1 MDNTPYDD
9 VFRTLLTDCTEL
21 MIPVV
26 NEIFHTHY
34 TGKETI
40 CLLQNE
46 HFIKMP
52 DGSEQERITDSSFE
66 IISSK
71 ETPIPQSLKNQL
83 YGGSAGCNTAQR
95 KRYHIE
101 CQSTEDGS
109 MIVRMFEYDTQLAL
123 ENREVTAGALVVHFP
138 DSAIVALRHTKN
150 TPEVMT
156 VMIRTPGGEVSYAV
170 PVLKVR
176 QYTVEEIFEKKLYFL
191 IPFHIFVYEKS
202 FKELEENSEK
212 LAKLEEEYTAI
223 VNRLEE
229 DRKNG
234 DLNEYEKVTILEMS
248 DTVIKHLAAKYEK
261 VRKGV
266 GESMGGKVL
275 EYEAKDILN
284 RGRAEGYLEGEAC
297 GRREGRDEGRA
308 EGEITGMKK
317 AKIQL
322 AAKLLQ
328 AGNSVAYVA
337 DLTELPEETVQ
348 KLSQAVERED
358 E

>member
-1 MDNTPYDD
+1 MFTQ
-9 VFRTLLTDCTEL
+9 
-21 MIPVV
+21 
-26 NEIFHTHY
+26 Y

-40 CLLQNE
+40 HLLQNE
-46 HFIKMP
+46 HFIKLP

-66 IISSK
+66 ILGR
-71 ETPIPQSLKNQL
+71 E
-83 YGGSAGCNTAQR
+83 R
-95 KRYHIE
+95 KRYHVE

-138 DSAIVALRHTKN
+138 AIVALRHTKN

-156 VMIRTPGGEVSYAV
+156 VMIRTPGGEVSYAI

-284 RGRAEGYLEGEAC
+284 RGRAEGRDE
-297 GRREGRDEGRA
+297 GRREGRA

-317 AKIQL
+317 AKMQL
-322 AAKLLQ
+322 AVKLLQ

>member
-1 MDNTPYDD
+1 MVNTPYDD
-9 VFRTLLTDCTEL
+9 VFRTLLTDCTAL
-21 MIPVV
+21 IIPVV
-26 NEIFHTHY
+26 NELFHTSY

-40 CLLQNE
+40 HLLQNE
-46 HFIKMP
+46 HFIKLP
-52 DGSEQERITDSSFE
+52 DGNEQERITDSSFE
-66 IISSK
+66 ILGR
-71 ETPIPQSLKNQL
+71 E
-83 YGGSAGCNTAQR
+83 R
-95 KRYHIE
+95 KRYHVE

-150 TPEVMT
+150 MPEVMT

>member
-1 MDNTPYDD
+1 MFTQ
-9 VFRTLLTDCTEL
+9 
-21 MIPVV
+21 
-26 NEIFHTHY
+26 Y

-40 CLLQNE
+40 HLLQNE
-46 HFIKMP
+46 HFIKLP

-66 IISSK
+66 ILGR
-71 ETPIPQSLKNQL
+71 E
-83 YGGSAGCNTAQR
+83 R
-95 KRYHIE
+95 KRYHVE

-156 VMIRTPGGEVSYAV
+156 VMIRTPGGEVSYAI

-284 RGRAEGYLEGEAC
+284 RGRAEGRDE
-297 GRREGRDEGRA
+297 GRREGRA

-317 AKIQL
+317 AKC
-322 AAKLLQ
+322 
-328 AGNSVAYVA
+328 S
-337 DLTELPEETVQ
+337 
-348 KLSQAVERED
+348 
-358 E
+358 